1 MKKGVIKG
9 FVLLAIF
16 AVSMAGFSVFFN
28 REKVVN
34 TRDFETPA
42 LPVAYIGMDHLSVNR
57 MFGYRQQMDGP
68 SMRGSLTPLTAD
80 RELTLQIN
88 PYGKEINSVAYEV
101 TSADGSELVG
111 NAKVKSLEDKDS
123 LKEATFRLDT
133 PILMNQ
139 EYLLRFTV
147 NLEGDTSPVYYYTRI
162 IQRSGIHI
170 STYLE
175 FVQDF
180 YERCINKE
188 SASDLTAY
196 IEPDNTASNSSFN
209 KVTIHS
215 SFDQLTWGSLSPEIV
230 KRAVPVIKDFN
241 ETTTSITQEYIISAK
256 DTDGNTEYYSVSE
269 FYRMRYSQSRV
280 VLLDFERSATQIFDA
295 DMPVLTSQGI
305 SLGVVNRDV
314 QYVSNKNA
322 DIVAF
327 VIDGDLWSY
336 NRSANKCTKIF
347 GFRNT
352 KETDERAENT
362 EHDIKIVRVSEAG
375 DIAFVV
381 YGYMNSDRHEGMVGS
396 AVYHYYAERNVTQE
410 ELFIP
415 SSNSYEF
422 LRQNLSVL
430 SYVSKKDQLYLFI
443 EGNIYQVDLASGS
456 YKIVKDSISP
466 DCFVISKSQ
475 ASVAW
480 MDEMDENN
488 STHITAM
495 SLETGEILQV
505 SAPEGQKV
513 KALGFIN
520 EDLIYGLA
528 NDTDILSD
536 TAGNV
541 TFAMNKLCIQSFTGE
556 VIKEYQQDGV
566 YVTQVNI
573 QEGLIEL
580 IRAQRDQDTFVP
592 ISDDHIMNNLMDR
605 EETVTTKLSVSKR
618 KGTQVGLEFTKAGKT
633 RNLFVQK
640 TMLIDEDKTP
650 TLKIEVPKQETEQYY
665 VYGKGKL
672 LNVST
677 KINDAI
683 QEADQNMGV
692 VLNRKQQYMWERG
705 NQSESTKLDIG
716 TVPEALLQAPL
727 DETTI
732 KNALGDGYMVMNLSG
747 CSLSSVLY
755 QVSAGYP
762 VVVRTGEGTSA
773 LMVGYDKYNTWLY
786 DMATQQIYA
795 KGMND
800 STEAFAAA
808 GNIFISYRAID

>member
-68 SMRGSLTPLTAD
+68 SMRGSLTPLTTD

-592 ISDDHIMNNLMDR
+592 IADDHIMNNLMDR

-762 VVVRTGEGTSA
+762 VVVKTGEGTSA

>member
-162 IQRSGIHI
+162 IQRSGINI

-327 VIDGDLWSY
+327 VVDGDLWSY

-755 QVSAGYP
+755 QVSEGYP

-786 DMATQQIYA
+786 DMATQQIYP

>member
-68 SMRGSLTPLTAD
+68 SMRGSLTPLTTD

-592 ISDDHIMNNLMDR
+592 IADDHIMNNLMDR

-786 DMATQQIYA
+786 DMATQQIYP